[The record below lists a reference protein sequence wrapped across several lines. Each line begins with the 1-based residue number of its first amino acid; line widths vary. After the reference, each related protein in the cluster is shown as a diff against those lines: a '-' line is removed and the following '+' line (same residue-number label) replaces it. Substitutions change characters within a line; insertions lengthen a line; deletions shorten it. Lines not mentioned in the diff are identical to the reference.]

1 MNTLY
6 YGDNL
11 DVLPRVATESVDLIY
26 LDPPFKSDAK
36 YNVLFRTLRGDPSS
50 AQIHA
55 FDDTWRWS
63 LEAEGDFGRATAP
76 NSDAQV
82 AVFLRAMFQVL
93 GKSDVMAYLVM
104 MAPRLVEMRRVLKDT
119 GSIYLHCDP
128 TAGHYLKMLMDA
140 VFGARHFINEIV
152 WFYPFG
158 GRSRTHFSRK
168 HDTIF
173 WYAKSDAY
181 VFNADSKAVRVPI
194 TDSSVIHNYRYTDE
208 DGRRYRDDPRKSGKT
223 YRYYLDEGKVPEDVW
238 MDIDSLHFELP
249 ERLGYPTQ
257 KPVKLLERIIAA
269 SSNEGDVVLD
279 PFCGCGTAVDAAQ
292 QLRRQWIGV
301 DITYIAVDLIRNRL
315 IGRYGKD
322 ILGGFKVD
330 GIPQDFE
337 GAAALAAR
345 NRCV

>member
-1 MNTLY
+1 
-6 YGDNL
+6 
-11 DVLPRVATESVDLIY
+11 
-26 LDPPFKSDAK
+26 
-36 YNVLFRTLRGDPSS
+36 
-50 AQIHA
+50 
-55 FDDTWRWS
+55 
-63 LEAEGDFGRATAP
+63 
-76 NSDAQV
+76 
-82 AVFLRAMFQVL
+82 
-93 GKSDVMAYLVM
+93 
-104 MAPRLVEMRRVLKDT
+104 
-119 GSIYLHCDP
+119 
-128 TAGHYLKMLMDA
+128 
-140 VFGARHFINEIV
+140 
-152 WFYPFG
+152 
-158 GRSRTHFSRK
+158 
-168 HDTIF
+168 
-173 WYAKSDAY
+173 
-181 VFNADSKAVRVPI
+181 
-194 TDSSVIHNYRYTDE
+194 
-208 DGRRYRDDPRKSGKT
+208 
-223 YRYYLDEGKVPEDVW
+223 

-345 NRCV
+345 NKIDFERWAVSMVRGQPTPASGDKGVDGWVYFARTYKEPLDVGKIVVSVKGGEQLKPGDVRDLSGTVVARGAQMGLLLTLENPTRDMPGEAAANGSYIHEATGTIYPKIQLMTVSELLDDKQPKIPSPLPPYQQATWAPGSEAVSLF